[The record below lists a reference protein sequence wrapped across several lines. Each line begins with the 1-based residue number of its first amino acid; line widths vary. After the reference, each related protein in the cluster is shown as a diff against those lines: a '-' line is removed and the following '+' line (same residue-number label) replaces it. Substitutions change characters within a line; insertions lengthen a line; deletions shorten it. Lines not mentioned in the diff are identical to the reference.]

1 MALPRVQASPPH
13 DRQAVLPVSD
23 LDLDTLLTELNE
35 AARGVA
41 ASSTKLAKLTK
52 EFENRSNG
60 DGEVQLGVG
69 ARYAIAL
76 ENELVAIWEE
86 SEAQDKRPPAED
98 IRTAL
103 AKRRLRQKDPTLVA
117 EYGRITTE
125 MKALQ
130 RWISDNKAVVSAKQS
145 VLNGARAIGA

>member
-1 MALPRVQASPPH
+1 VEDSVTDSLN
-13 DRQAVLPVSD
+13 LE
-23 LDLDTLLTELNE
+23 TLLAELN
-35 AARGVA
+35 AAAQGVGA
-41 ASSTKLAKLTK
+41 ASTKLAKLTK
-52 EFENRSNG
+52 EFDNRTNG
-60 DGEVQLGVG
+60 DGEVHLGIG

-76 ENELVAIWEE
+76 ENELVAVWEE
-86 SEAQDKRPPAED
+86 SEAKDKRPPAED

-103 AKRRLRQKDPTLVA
+103 AKRRLRQKNPSLVA

-130 RWISDNKAVVSAKQS
+130 RWISDNRAVISAKQS